1 MKKIIATFESQE
13 SSQRSAT
20 PCVCV
25 CVCVCVCACVRV
37 RVCVCVCVSRQVS
50 MSCTERVW
58 ELHVASVWQLSL
70 HFNDT
75 SLIIYIFVQCLY

>member
-20 PCVCV
+20 PCVRV
-25 CVCVCVCACVRV
+25 C
-37 RVCVCVCVSRQVS
+37 VCVCVCVSRQVS
-50 MSCTERVW
+50 MSCTEHVW